1 MNVIKPT
8 LRPVE
13 WVVAVLLTV
22 GVVYCVRPG
31 WFGEMNTGA
40 DYAVQLMLGYLTLGL
55 LFLVLKRPRLTFV
68 SFLGCA
74 VLALFLRHSVTSS
87 TDAVPVPPPAGNPF
101 WATFGKSSPHHFSV
115 AHFNLSNATA
125 NVSGALQ
132 AMRYSDAD
140 LLSVQ
145 ELTPLWTQLLI
156 DSLKDF
162 YPHYTYIEDIGM
174 FGLAVFSRYELCE
187 LDTFYFRGVPNLSG
201 CVWTESGREVHFFTT
216 HTFPALDKISAQH
229 QQQHFQIVEDYL
241 AARKPPLMFVFGD
254 FNAVPWSNEIL
265 RLRKRANLLDSR
277 TGFMNTYND
286 GQVSFFDIPYDH
298 IFFSPTFRCLEF
310 KTLNAPDAW
319 HLGIQGFYRFNDP
332 GYELESKI
340 Q

>member
-1 MNVIKPT
+1 MDLTKPP
-8 LRPVE
+8 LRPLE
-13 WVVAVLLTV
+13 GIVAGLMAGGVL
-22 GVVYCVRPG
+22 YCVRPQ
-31 WFGEMNTGA
+31 WFGELNAGA
-40 DYAVQLMLGYLTLGL
+40 DYAVQLMLGYLALGL

-74 VLALFLRHSVTSS
+74 VLALFLRNSVTSS
-87 TDAVPVPPPAGNPF
+87 NAAPPPAAGDPL
-101 WATFGKSSPHHFSV
+101 WATLGKSSTAHFSI

-145 ELTPLWTQLLI
+145 ELTPLWTQLLL
-156 DSLKDF
+156 DSLKDI
-162 YPHYTYIEDIGM
+162 YPYHTYIEDIGM
-174 FGLAVFSRYELCE
+174 FGLAIFSRHELCE

-201 CVWTESGREVHFFTT
+201 CVWTEGGREIHFFTT
-216 HTFPALDKISAQH
+216 HTFPALDKISARH
-229 QQQHFQIVEDYL
+229 QQQHLRVVEDYL
-241 AARKPPLMFVFGD
+241 AARNLSRPLLVFGD
-254 FNAVPWSNEIL
+254 FNAVPWSNEML
-265 RLRKRANLLDSR
+265 SLRKAANLLDSR

-298 IFFSPTFRCLEF
+298 IFFSPEFRCMEF

-319 HLGIQGFYRFNDP
+319 HLGIQGYYRFKAP
-332 GYELESKI
+332 GYELESKV